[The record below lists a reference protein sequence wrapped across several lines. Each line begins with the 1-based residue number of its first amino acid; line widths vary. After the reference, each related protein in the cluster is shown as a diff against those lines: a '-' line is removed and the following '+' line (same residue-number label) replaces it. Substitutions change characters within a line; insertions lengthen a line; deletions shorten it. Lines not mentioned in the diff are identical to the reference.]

1 MAAAVSREKGKG
13 KEASE
18 ARAQGP
24 AAMARRPDRAARGPE
39 AATSFPGHPWPL
51 PFRVE
56 KERGRERR
64 SKAQVCAQPWHDHGA
79 AANPGGAPARESR
92 KRRRRRLGPGEKGGG
107 VRVPREALTV
117 LYLREPRSTVRSRSD
132 GCDQAARGVLLRR
145 LGRAR
150 AGRAR
155 GAAGPVG
162 PRASRMGRGASCCF
176 CCWAT
181 LSACTVITFNHFQK
195 HFLDVFFK

>member
-1 MAAAVSREKGKG
+1 
-13 KEASE
+13 
-18 ARAQGP
+18 
-24 AAMARRPDRAARGPE
+24 MARRPDRAARGPE

-92 KRRRRRLGPGEKGGG
+92 QRRRRRLRPGKKGGG

-117 LYLREPRSTVRSRSD
+117 LYLREPRSTARSRSD
-132 GCDQAARGVLLRR
+132 GCDQASREGE
-145 LGRAR
+145 GT
-150 AGRAR
+150 
-155 GAAGPVG
+155 AGPSG
-162 PRASRMGRGASCCF
+162 PRASRPRAGR
-176 CCWAT
+176 CWACW
-181 LSACTVITFNHFQK
+181 AAREQVGPRR
-195 HFLDVFFK
+195 